1 MNPPLFLHMRGG
13 SAISIAACHYFQWSC
28 PRLVQ
33 AAIWLLKH
41 VFYLP
46 PFAFAFRGSCVARI
60 PGSPHIR
67 TFSIPGARLRF
78 FSEPLSRRIDRVGRQ
93 AVVQRPFA
101 FKAKAQVA

>member
-13 SAISIAACHYFQWSC
+13 SAISIVACHYFQWSC
-28 PRLVQ
+28 PRMGQ

-67 TFSIPGARLRF
+67 PFP
-78 FSEPLSRRIDRVGRQ
+78 SEPSSRRIGRVGRE
-93 AVVQRPFA
+93 AVVQSTLA